1 MTFDVR
7 GRAALVSGGTE
18 GIGRAVSERLLSA
31 GCRVVV
37 ASRDATAAAI
47 AVAEMR
53 AKCGVPESH
62 LVPVKMDICD
72 RGSVRAAWDFG
83 VALHGRVDVVVANA
97 GFAGE
102 NYLRDCLLPG
112 DDGPWIRGIE
122 GNLVGTLLLCR
133 LAASAWLEDGMPAAC
148 VITSST
154 SGLHGLFGASYAAPN
169 LSYLVAKSGQV
180 QFAFALQGTLES
192 LARERG
198 QPRSPIRVNV
208 VMPGPV
214 WTRMLQKDGS
224 EILGRE
230 IASPED
236 MDRALPGFSSGS
248 GGWTPMDG
256 LVDVFWSAITDEKW
270 RGRAY
275 VVSGDGGEPKRYPKG
290 FVFEDYLSRKRGPRG
305 PAVKM

>member
-62 LVPVKMDICD
+62 LVHVKMDICD
-72 RGSVRAAWDFG
+72 RGSVRVAWDFG

-133 LAASAWLEDGMPAAC
+133 LAASAWLADGMPAAC
-148 VITSST
+148 VITSSMAGIH
-154 SGLHGLFGASYAAPN
+154 GLHGAGLPNNAMSYCI
-169 LSYLVAKSGQV
+169 AKSGQIE
-180 QFAFALQGTLES
+180 FALNMQG
-192 LARERG
+192 LAEAQARKRG
-198 QPRSPIRVNV
+198 LARSPIRFNV

-214 WTRMLQKDGS
+214 WTRMMRKDLS
-224 EILGRE
+224 AVLRRE
-230 IASPED
+230 VATPENVE
-236 MDRALPGFSSGS
+236 RALPGSMDAA
-248 GGWTPMDG
+248 GGWTPMESV
-256 LVDVFWSAITDEKW
+256 VDAFWSAVTDEEW

-275 VVSGDGGEPKRYPKG
+275 AVSGEGGEARRYPRQ
-290 FVFEDYLSRKRGPRG
+290 FEVDDYVSRKRGASMPGAR
-305 PAVKM
+305 M